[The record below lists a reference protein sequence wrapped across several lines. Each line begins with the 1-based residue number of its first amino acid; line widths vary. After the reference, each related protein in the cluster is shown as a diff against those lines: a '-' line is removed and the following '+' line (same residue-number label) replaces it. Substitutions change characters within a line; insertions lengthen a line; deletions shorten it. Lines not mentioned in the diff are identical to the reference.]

1 MGVNSVSPTGTTTG
15 TAASAGATAGTSG
28 SSSGTGASKG
38 SVLSSDF
45 ETFLKMLTTQLQNQD
60 PLNPI
65 DSTDYAVQLATFAG
79 VEQQVLTNDLLE
91 SMGGN
96 SGLGGLAQYSG
107 WVGMEARTEG
117 TIMADGN
124 PVELHYEIPEGTKKA
139 ELVVRT
145 GSGLELHRIDVT
157 GATPPYPWAGTSPG
171 GEPLLKGE
179 YALEIEASDASG
191 DIETV
196 KVSAYAEVAEVRAG
210 SGGTEIVLKTGQTV
224 APEEITALRGK

>member
-1 MGVNSVSPTGTTTG
+1 MTRPVDVNGLG
-15 TAASAGATAGTSG
+15 L
-28 SSSGTGASKG
+28 GAS
-38 SVLSSDF
+38 SALANVAAFRLRM
-45 ETFLKMLTTQLQNQD
+45 TFLDENEKVAARL
-60 PLNPI
+60 
-65 DSTDYAVQLATFAG
+65 
-79 VEQQVLTNDLLE
+79 
-91 SMGGN
+91 GGLIAKR

-145 GSGLELHRIDVT
+145 GSGLELHRIDIT
-157 GATPPYPWAGTSPG
+157 GATQPYPWAGTSPG

-191 DIETV
+191 DVETV

>member
-1 MGVNSVSPTGTTTG
+1 MAVAAVTSPTGLSSATG
-15 TAASAGATAGTSG
+15 TSSET
-28 SSSGTGASKG
+28 SSSGTDAAKNSA
-38 SVLSSDF
+38 LSSDF

-60 PLNPI
+60 PMNPI

-79 VEQQVLTNDLLE
+79 VEQQVLTNDLLK

-124 PVELHYEIPEGTKKA
+124 PVELHYTIPEGTRKA

-145 GSGLELHRIDVT
+145 ASGLELHRIDIT
-157 GATPPYPWAGTSPG
+157 GATTPYPWAGTSPG

-179 YALEIEASDASG
+179 YALEIEATDASG

-196 KVSAYAEVAEVRAG
+196 KVSAYGEVAEVRSG
-210 SGGTEIVLKTGQTV
+210 TGGTEIVLTNGQTV